1 LHEKN
6 KNKKQII
13 MQKNRRDFIKKSTAL
28 GALSFAGIGSAS
40 AGLLSRKDSVLKQ
53 ANKKIE
59 WPISEG
65 PNTPKLVLGC
75 PLDANLKQMR
85 RLKQVGVNH
94 VSTGGWTTKEA
105 LSNPS
110 PWKVNE
116 LKGYMNKF
124 KENGLTLINLMHPVG
139 TNIVLGR
146 KGRDAEIDVFK
157 ESLGVAGIC
166 GLPNVEYNFY
176 VDRIVEGYHEVEGRG
191 GAGLTGFDFSKV
203 KDLPPKPEIGI
214 HKAEEIWANLTYF
227 LKAVIPVAEKAG
239 VRMALHPND
248 PVSQIS
254 HGSDQIMANLAGWKR
269 LITIVDSPSN
279 GITFDCGVTREMGED
294 PVEVC
299 KYFASRDR
307 INHVHYRNV
316 ISEIPYDKYTEVFI
330 DQGQVNMFAVMREL
344 MKNGYNRGL
353 YAEHP
358 HILDYD
364 REYADGQ
371 KRSGGVAG
379 GGGGGGYAAECFNVG
394 FARAM
399 MFAVM
404 SAQNV

>member
-1 LHEKN
+1 MFM
-6 KNKKQII
+6 KKD
-13 MQKNRRDFIKKSTAL
+13 RRDFLKKTSAMA
-28 GALSFAGIGSAS
+28 ALSFAGIGTAS
-40 AGLLSRKDSVLKQ
+40 AKLLNEDHSVLDQ
-53 ANKKIE
+53 AGNIIK
-59 WPISEG
+59 WPLSEG
-65 PNTPKLVLGC
+65 PNTPKMVLGC
-75 PLDANLKQMR
+75 PLNADVKQMR
-85 RLKQVGVNH
+85 RLKQIGVNC
-94 VSTGGWTTKEA
+94 VSTGGWTNQEA
-105 LSNPS
+105 LSNPK

-116 LKGYMNKF
+116 LQDYINKF

-146 KGRDAEIDVFK
+146 EGRDAEIEIFK
-157 ESLGVAGIC
+157 ESLRVASVC

-176 VDRIVEGYHEVEGRG
+176 VDRLVEGYYEVEGRG
-191 GAGLTGFDFSKV
+191 GSGLTAFDFSKV
-203 KDLPPKPEIGI
+203 KDLPPKPDIGI
-214 HKAEEIWANLTYF
+214 HRAEEIWANLTYF
-227 LKAVIPVAEKAG
+227 LKAVIPVAEKVG

-248 PVSQIS
+248 PVSQTS

-269 LITIVDSPSN
+269 LILIVDSPSN
-279 GITFDCGVTREMGED
+279 GITFDCGVTCEMGED

-330 DQGQVNMFAVMREL
+330 DEGQVNMFAVMQEL
-344 MKNGYNRGL
+344 IKHGYKRGL
-353 YAEHP
+353 YPEHP

-364 REYADGQ
+364 REHAAGD

-379 GGGGGGYAAECFNVG
+379 GGGGGGYAGEVFNVG

-404 SAQNV
+404 SLS